1 MENSSVLYI
10 FVKSERPDAY
20 LNPILYCLEHESINK
35 VMFLSIQAD
44 DVGSQ
49 KSKNNL
55 ARTLQ
60 LNVSSFLQ
68 YLAEDGEYKCFED
81 FDTYK
86 VGDKVPLQDF
96 YPNEIDKIKTFYKK
110 FVNNITTWENKPIK
124 YKNLKDEMRELYS
137 NNLKVIFDI
146 TAIDKK
152 YIGDIYAIS
161 TLIGIEDIYTFA
173 LNIKPNF
180 IQPWTMLYDK
190 LDLSKGEYEYKN
202 VVDTDIFRDC
212 SNSIKKERNKLI
224 TTILIAITFVF
235 IYMLATKSGIN
246 QIVTNLS
253 SAASII
259 SLLIPLT
266 LETIAIARERLRKR
280 S

>member
-20 LNPILYCLEHESINK
+20 LNSILYCLEHESIDK
-35 VMFLSIQAD
+35 VIFLSIQAD
-44 DVGSQ
+44 EVGSQ

-55 ARTLQ
+55 AQTLQ

-68 YLAEDGEYKCFED
+68 YLAEDGEYKCFEG
-81 FDTYK
+81 FDRYK
-86 VGDKVPLQDF
+86 AGDKIPLKDF
-96 YPNEIDKIKTFYKK
+96 YPNEIDKIKAFYKK
-110 FVNNITTWENKPIK
+110 FVNNITTWDNKTINYRNLK
-124 YKNLKDEMRELYS
+124 SEMHKLYKNSGKIM
-137 NNLKVIFDI
+137 FDI

-152 YIGDIYAIS
+152 FIGDIYSIS
-161 TLIGIEDIYTFA
+161 TLIYIEEIYTFA
-173 LNIKPNF
+173 LNIKPNYN
-180 IQPWTMLYDK
+180 QPWTMLYDK
-190 LDLSKGEYEYKN
+190 LELSKGDYEYKN

-212 SNSIKKERNKLI
+212 SKQIRKERNRLI
-224 TTILIAITFVF
+224 TTILIAITFVV
-235 IYMLATKSGIN
+235 IYILATKSGSN

-259 SLLIPLT
+259 SLLIPLI
-266 LETIAIARERLRKR
+266 LETIAIFRERLRKR